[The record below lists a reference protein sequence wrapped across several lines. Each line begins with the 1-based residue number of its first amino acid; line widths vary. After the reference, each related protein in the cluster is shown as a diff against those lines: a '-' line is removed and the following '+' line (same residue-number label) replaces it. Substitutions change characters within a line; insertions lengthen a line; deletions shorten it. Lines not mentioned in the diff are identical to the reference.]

1 MANNE
6 YKPIKKVSIII
17 SRGSLDKVY
26 PGLIMANGAL
36 MEGMDAILFFTFFG
50 LDAVRKKT
58 MNGLKVA
65 TVGNPGMHIPTWV
78 GAIPG
83 MSAFATSKMKQEI
96 EKLDIPPVGEFLEM
110 IHDAGGKILACKAT
124 VEMFHL
130 KMEDFCPQVDAIISV
145 GQMYEASAGA
155 QIIFT

>member
-1 MANNE
+1 MTENNRYE
-6 YKPIKKVSIII
+6 PIQKVSIII
-17 SRGSLDKVY
+17 SRGSLDGVWM
-26 PGLIMANGAL
+26 L
-36 MEGMDAILFFTFFG
+36 
-50 LDAVRKKT
+50 
-58 MNGLKVA
+58 
-65 TVGNPGMHIPTWV
+65 
-78 GAIPG
+78 PG

-110 IHDAGGKILACKAT
+110 IHDAGGRILACKAT

-130 KMEDFCPQVDAIISV
+130 TKSDFCDQVDDIVSV